1 MEEHKMRSYLE
12 ILNEL
17 METVE
22 SDIIPKNEKETI
34 KEQIRAL
41 LDTLWK
47 YSD

>member
-1 MEEHKMRSYLE
+1 MRSYLE

-22 SDIIPKNEKETI
+22 TDIIPENEKKII

-41 LDTLWK
+41 LGLLWK
-47 YSD
+47 YSN

>member
-1 MEEHKMRSYLE
+1 MRSYLE

-22 SDIIPKNEKETI
+22 TNIIPENEKEII

-41 LDTLWK
+41 LNLLWK
-47 YSD
+47 YSN